1 MRVRHVRWV
10 AALLGAGVV
19 VTSGASAQQD
29 RFAYCSQQAQAQSGW
44 YGQQPSSY
52 HQGGA
57 FRGAARG
64 AAFGAMGGAI
74 AGDAGKGAAI
84 GAGVGGLIGGARRMA
99 ARSEYEHRMQMY
111 QSILDACMRG

>member
-1 MRVRHVRWV
+1 MRALRCLRFG
-10 AALLGAGVV
+10 ALLAAGLV
-19 VTSGASAQQD
+19 ASFEAAAQQD

-52 HQGGA
+52 QQGGA

-74 AGDAGKGAAI
+74 AGNAGKGAAI
-84 GAGVGGLIGGARRMA
+84 GAGVGGLMGGARRAA
-99 ARSEYEHRMQMY
+99 ARSDYDHRMQMY

>member
-1 MRVRHVRWV
+1 MRARHWHP
-10 AALLGAGVV
+10 AALAAGILAAAVP
-19 VTSGASAQQD
+19 AWAQQD
-29 RFAYCSQQAQAQSGW
+29 RFAYCSQAAQQQSGW